1 MSNGE
6 HQESVL
12 EARGLVKRYP
22 EGRGELQVL
31 NGVELTVR
39 RGDIAAII
47 GTSGSGKSTL
57 LNLLGGLD
65 VPSEGTVQ
73 IGASRWPVSMTGRWG
88 GCAIIIWASCTSSTI
103 CCRSSPPGRTWP
115 CRC

>member
-31 NGVELTVR
+31 NGVELTV
-39 RGDIAAII
+39 
-47 GTSGSGKSTL
+47 
-57 LNLLGGLD
+57 
-65 VPSEGTVQ
+65 
-73 IGASRWPVSMTGRWG
+73 
-88 GCAIIIWASCTSSTI
+88 
-103 CCRSSPPGRTWP
+103 
-115 CRC
+115 

>member
-73 IGASRWPVSMTGRWG
+73 IGGPSGFEATGASGH
-88 GCAIIIWASCTSSTI
+88 A
-103 CCRSSPPGRTWP
+103 PGPRRHWRFQYSLVKANLTKEISILS
-115 CRC
+115 

>member
-12 EARGLVKRYP
+12 EARGLIKRYP

-73 IGASRWPVSMTGRWG
+73 IGGQPLAGLNDLSL
-88 GCAIIIWASCTSSTI
+88 IHI
-103 CCRSSPPGRTWP
+103 
-115 CRC
+115 

>member
-12 EARGLVKRYP
+12 EARGLVKCYP

-39 RGDIAAII
+39 RGDIAAPV
-47 GTSGSGKSTL
+47 
-57 LNLLGGLD
+57 GGGGPVVVAAAA
-65 VPSEGTVQ
+65 VPSRRRALRGQ
-73 IGASRWPVSMTGRWG
+73 NQKN
-88 GCAIIIWASCTSSTI
+88 
-103 CCRSSPPGRTWP
+103 
-115 CRC
+115 